1 MADASTKIAYRW
13 SPIKPLDAI
22 ESSYD
27 FSEIDSLQRQWL
39 AIRARR
45 EESNPQAFTAFLER
59 LDRSWAIETGIIEGL
74 YTLDRGVTETLV
86 QRGFNSEIIDRS
98 ATNKDPIE
106 LVAVLEDHRQAAE
119 GVYGYIREGNPLTK
133 SFIRQIHVILT
144 EHLPTYT
151 AYDQFENRFETTLD
165 RGGFKTLPNN
175 PTRPDGRIHEYCP
188 PVQVDSEIDNLVEWH
203 GVHREEAYHPL
214 LLAAWLHH
222 AFTQIHPFQDGN
234 GRVARALLTWHL
246 VRENYLPVIV
256 SRDDRPAYIDALEA
270 ADGRNLDAFVDF
282 LVQLQR
288 RTVLQALNMSLQIES
303 GVDTA
308 KEHAVDAEPVHF
320 SFRVSEA
327 VGSIVDQVRQRDL
340 SEESR
345 FRSVTEVGRIL
356 SAKAEEYLGIQGEHI
371 RQRLLEA
378 DISVSCAL
386 QLDDS
391 HSWERWYQPHI
402 LGTAQDAGHWVN
414 FNEDSFLLRLSMTPS
429 GQEKNAGFPGFFF
442 LISLHHSGRKLSGV
456 MAATAFAQI
465 EFNLHGSMERAVPTL
480 GATYRNCAPNPFTFV
495 WDNEADDITP
505 RFLNWTEEALSE
517 ALRFWQEF
525 LA

>member
-1 MADASTKIAYRW
+1 MLESDSDIGYRW
-13 SPIKPLDAI
+13 KPIERLDAVG
-22 ESSYD
+22 SSYD

-39 AIRARR
+39 SIRKRR
-45 EESNPQAFTAFLER
+45 EESNPQAYDAFLER

-86 QRGFNSEIIDRS
+86 QRGFNSELIDRS

-106 LVAVLEDHRQAAE
+106 LVSVLEDHRQAAK

-133 SFIRQIHVILT
+133 SFIRQLHVILT
-144 EHLPTYT
+144 EHQPTYT
-151 AYDQFENRFETTLD
+151 AYDQFGNRFEIPLD

-175 PTRPDGRIHEYCP
+175 PTRPDGKIHEYCP
-188 PVQVDSEIDNLVEWH
+188 PVQVDSETDNLVEWH
-203 GVHREEAYHPL
+203 ATHRGESYHPL
-214 LLAAWLHH
+214 LIAAWLHH

-246 VRENYLPVIV
+246 VRENYLSIVV
-256 SRDDRPAYIDALEA
+256 SRDDRSAYIDALET
-270 ADGRNLDAFVDF
+270 ADSSNLDAFVDF
-282 LVQLQR
+282 LVQLER
-288 RTVLQALNMSLQIES
+288 RTILQALNMSMQVEPAME
-303 GVDTA
+303 TA
-308 KEHAVDAEPVHF
+308 REFAVDAEPVHF
-320 SFRVSEA
+320 SFRVSDA

-345 FRSVTEVGRIL
+345 FRSVTEIGRVL
-356 SAKAEEYLGIQGEHI
+356 SAGAEKYLGVQGEHI
-371 RQRLLEA
+371 RQGLLEA
-378 DISVSCAL
+378 DMFVSYAL

-414 FNEDSFLLRLSMTPS
+414 FNEDSFLLKFSMMPS
-429 GQEKNAGFPGFFF
+429 GQHKNGSFPGLAF
-442 LISLHHSGRKLSGV
+442 LISLHHTGRQLSGV

-465 EFNLHGSMERAVPTL
+465 EFHPHGFMERSNPSL
-480 GATYRNCAPNPFTFV
+480 GVNYRNCSANPFTFV
-495 WDNEADDITP
+495 WDNDANELAP
-505 RFLNWTEEALSE
+505 RFYNWIEEALSE
-517 ALRFWQEF
+517 ALRYWQEF